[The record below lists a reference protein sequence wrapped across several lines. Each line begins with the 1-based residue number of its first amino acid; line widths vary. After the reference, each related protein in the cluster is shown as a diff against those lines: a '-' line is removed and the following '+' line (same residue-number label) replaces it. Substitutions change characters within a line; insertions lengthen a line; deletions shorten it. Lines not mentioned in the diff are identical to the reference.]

1 MSEGAEREFLDA
13 RSLLCPLPVIRTEE
27 RVNQLA
33 PGAVL
38 EVRASDP
45 GVLHDIPS
53 WCRVNGHEVIEARED
68 GDEQVVVLKVGRDD
82 DGGD

>member
-1 MSEGAEREFLDA
+1 MSDTAEDEFLDA

-33 PGAVL
+33 PGTVL
-38 EVRASDP
+38 KVRASDP

-53 WCRVNGHEVIEARED
+53 WCRVNGHEVLEARED
-68 GDEQVVVLKVGRDD
+68 GDEQVVVLKVGADD
-82 DGGD
+82 DGDS